1 MGKPVGYPTIKRK
14 TVMNNP
20 QQPSGEPTGEG
31 RKGYV
36 VTLTFIAALGGL
48 LFGYDTAVISGAIGF
63 LRTHFGLSAAE
74 TGWAASS
81 ALVGCVVGAGAAG
94 ELSDAF
100 GRKKALMLAALLFT
114 VSGVWSALPATI
126 TEFNIARILGGI
138 GIGMASLLSPLYI
151 SEISPAPIRGRL
163 VSFNQLAIVSGIL
176 IVYFANYFIAGLGD
190 ETWNVDRG
198 WRWMFGSEAFP
209 AALFFLSLLAIPES
223 PRWLVKQNLTT
234 RAEAVLTR
242 IGGPAQAATELRA
255 IRETIHEE
263 AGKVGDLFRPP
274 LRRAMIIGIILAI
287 LQQITGINVFMY
299 YAPEIFKGLG
309 SGTNAAL
316 LQTVVIGVFNVTFT
330 LLAIRTVDRIGRKP
344 LLIIG
349 SAGMGISLVG
359 LGVAAAIGSTAAW
372 VLVFVLGYIACF
384 AMSLGPVVWVVV
396 AEIFPTKIRGR
407 AMAVATLLL
416 WAANYCVSQSFP
428 IINEDAW
435 LVATFHHAFPFWMY
449 AVFCV
454 VMLVF
459 VHRVVPETKGK
470 SLEEIERF
478 WHRGVR

>member
-1 MGKPVGYPTIKRK
+1 MVVPH
-14 TVMNNP
+14 
-20 QQPSGEPTGEG
+20 QAAASGSAEP

-36 VTLTFIAALGGL
+36 ITLTFIAALGGL

-63 LRTHFGLSAAE
+63 LRTHFSLSAAE
-74 TGWAASS
+74 TGLAASS
-81 ALVGCVVGAGAAG
+81 ALVGCIIGAGIAG
-94 ELSDAF
+94 ELSDHF
-100 GRKKALMLAALLFT
+100 GRKKALMLAAVLFT
-114 VSGVWSALPATI
+114 ISAVWSAIPATI
-126 TEFNIARILGGI
+126 TEFNIARIIGGV
-138 GIGMASLLSPLYI
+138 GVGMASLLSPLYI
-151 SEISPAPIRGRL
+151 SEISPAAIRGKL

-190 ETWNVDRG
+190 EAWNIEHG
-198 WRWMFGSEAFP
+198 WRWMFASEAFP
-209 AALFFLSLLAIPES
+209 AALFFFALFAIPES
-223 PRWLVKQNLTT
+223 PRWLVKQKQPS

-242 IGGPAQAATELRA
+242 IGGSAQAATELQA
-255 IRETIHEE
+255 IRQTIDEE
-263 AGKVGDLFRPP
+263 AGKMGDLFRPP

-309 SGTNAAL
+309 SGTDVAL
-316 LQTVVIGVFNVTFT
+316 LQTVVIGIFNVTFT
-330 LLAIRTVDRIGRKP
+330 LLAIRNVDRLGRKP
-344 LLIIG
+344 LLLIG
-349 SAGMGISLVG
+349 SIGMGISLVG
-359 LGVAAAIGSTAAW
+359 LGIAAAIGTTAAW

-384 AMSLGPVVWVVV
+384 ATSLGPVVWVVI

-416 WAANYCVSQSFP
+416 WAANYLISQTFP
-428 IINEDAW
+428 MINEDPW
-435 LVATFHHAFPFWMY
+435 LVATFHHAFPFWLY

-454 VMLVF
+454 VMALF

-478 WHRGVR
+478 WHKRSS